1 MLRTEVNMQ
10 SEVSLTLAYQSSEV
24 GSQLRVECAMM
35 TDASF
40 SESNGEACRRI
51 SHREVV

>member
-1 MLRTEVNMQ
+1 MQ
-10 SEVSLTLAYQSSEV
+10 SEVSLIFCLEGYPGSEA

-35 TDASF
+35 IDASF
-40 SESNGEACRRI
+40 SELNSDACRRI